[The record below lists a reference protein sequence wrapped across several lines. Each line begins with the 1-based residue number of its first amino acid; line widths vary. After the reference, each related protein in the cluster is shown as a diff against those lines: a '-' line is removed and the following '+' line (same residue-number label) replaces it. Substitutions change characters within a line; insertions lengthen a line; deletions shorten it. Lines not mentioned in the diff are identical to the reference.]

1 MAKSNYSPM
10 HMFAITKLFF
20 LSVDCTHM
28 FNISVNQ
35 LQLHSVPVSDTSY
48 GVQPQKVHSGSFWG
62 TFRAASSTKHQTRVA
77 LELIALR
84 GENNF
89 NPRRHQNR
97 ILAPLGGSFQKFPS
111 SISILLYRSLALG
124 VIHLSSHHIRILVF
138 TTILQNAKKGLSER
152 ARIHSLGRSV
162 NPSFLPS
169 FLGS

>member
-10 HMFAITKLFF
+10 HIFAITKLFF

-35 LQLHSVPVSDTSY
+35 LQQHSGPVSDTSY

-77 LELIALR
+77 LELIAVR

-97 ILAPLGGSFQKFPS
+97 ILAPLGGSFQNFRQAS
-111 SISILLYRSLALG
+111 
-124 VIHLSSHHIRILVF
+124 
-138 TTILQNAKKGLSER
+138 
-152 ARIHSLGRSV
+152 
-162 NPSFLPS
+162 PSFYTGVLPWELYTCHLITFAS
-169 FLGS
+169 WFLRLFCRMRKRG